1 MDDMDTATDVTNG
14 SGTLRSPASSPTLI
28 ASSGQA
34 SLPMRIGDA
43 YKMRLTVPTRKP
55 AGDGNA
61 NLVDSVGASPVPFD
75 LHTTEE
81 QLLDSIERDIA
92 RTPDGFTNASTKIFN
107 VGHDR
112 NPIPFYKRLANGPE
126 TSVVFLLQKATPRER
141 AASTEVYD
149 PEGDF
154 DTNTFYPNVP
164 PVRFRMI
171 VTSPTRVDKGVL
183 SELKAL
189 TFADITLLDRA
200 ETKRL
205 RLPDS
210 DALRGYVVPGVI
222 AGTYLRLPVADNGPF
237 PGMATLPR
245 EIKDRPLDPM
255 PKPATN
261 RPIRLGTATAGDG
274 RTVDVR
280 IEPTDLVTH
289 MQVLGAPGSGKTTF
303 LVNLGREL
311 ARQGIGFVFFS
322 THLITAM
329 QRFNKQRAAK

>member
-1 MDDMDTATDVTNG
+1 MDNMDTATNVTNG
-14 SGTLRSPASSPTLI
+14 SGTLRSPASNPTLI

-34 SLPMRIGDA
+34 WQAMRIKALRQGD
-43 YKMRLTVPTRKP
+43 
-55 AGDGNA
+55 
-61 NLVDSVGASPVPFD
+61 
-75 LHTTEE
+75 
-81 QLLDSIERDIA
+81 
-92 RTPDGFTNASTKIFN
+92 
-107 VGHDR
+107 
-112 NPIPFYKRLANGPE
+112 
-126 TSVVFLLQKATPRER
+126 
-141 AASTEVYD
+141 ASTEVCD

-171 VTSPTRVDKGVL
+171 ITSPTRVDKGVL

-189 TFADITLLDRA
+189 TFADITRLDRA

-205 RLPDS
+205 QLPDS

-222 AGTYLRLPVADNGPF
+222 AGTYLRLPVADNGAF

-303 LVNLGREL
+303 LVNLGCEL
-311 ARQGIGFVFFS
+311 ARQGIGFAFFS
-322 THLITAM
+322 THRDLMERILETASAP
-329 QRFNKQRAAK
+329 KGYVL